1 MKYSNTSALTS
12 RVNNIITHN
21 NDTEGNSELIDIRK
35 GADGTTYETAGDAVR
50 GQIND
55 SKTPIEHY
63 PFAETPSNPYTYALL
78 NLKIIASTTSEL
90 YIYRIIRNK
99 AAPTNVVHS
108 IDLKDE
114 NGNRVNILNVLSSQY
129 TEVTPDTI
137 VHFNVNGIEGYYNID
152 WSKIPNETDATN
164 NNNNGK
170 GAKVNSLVM
179 PNRLITDTALTK
191 RGVPADGK
199 RVGDAIG
206 AVQDDINE
214 TIDVILSNY
223 PFAET
228 PSNPYTYALINLK
241 IVSSTSDKIYIF
253 RVARQAAISGNTVH
267 SITLINGSGEQIPV
281 LNVLSSQYTE
291 VSPDT
296 PVYFNKSGVEGYYNI
311 DWDAIP
317 VGTNAYNTNNNWKGA
332 KVNSLVMPNRLI
344 TDTALEKTGVPADS
358 KSVGDAIGTLS
369 KEINANGYVIPNTI
383 YGVVGKPFSIYY
395 YNIFQ
400 IDSLDG
406 YHVNVSPSSNAVE
419 NMGDRVRFS
428 CATATTYN
436 LSIDIRKNDNT
447 NIAHK
452 AITVTIL
459 PNSARNIKAIFI
471 GDSFIADGRM
481 VGELKS
487 EFGNSMTLYG
497 TIQKT
502 VNDSQ
507 NNTVQIYTEGRS
519 GWSLN
524 DYLTREEKNN
534 VTNAFWNGTAFDFEY
549 YIGQHNDFSDV
560 TDVFILSGPNDFNT
574 DASTYGQRYA
584 QIINSIRSYS
594 NSIKI
599 HCLMPLTC
607 NCSGYAWGTRN
618 YYSSDTFRYAMMSY
632 GRKILDLVEDY
643 SNVSAVPMYV
653 YFDKDYNFPTTQV
666 AVNDRTPTLVTV
678 FNDNVH
684 PNGYGYYSM
693 SDMIYADIIATT

>member
-1 MKYSNTSALTS
+1 MVRYFYAEQYSNTSVLTS

-50 GQIND
+50 EQIND

-63 PFAETPSNPYTYALL
+63 PFAEIPSN
-78 NLKIIASTTSEL
+78 
-90 YIYRIIRNK
+90 
-99 AAPTNVVHS
+99 
-108 IDLKDE
+108 
-114 NGNRVNILNVLSSQY
+114 Q
-129 TEVTPDTI
+129 
-137 VHFNVNGIEGYYNID
+137 
-152 WSKIPNETDATN
+152 
-164 NNNNGK
+164 
-170 GAKVNSLVM
+170 
-179 PNRLITDTALTK
+179 
-191 RGVPADGK
+191 
-199 RVGDAIG
+199 
-206 AVQDDINE
+206 
-214 TIDVILSNY
+214 
-223 PFAET
+223 
-228 PSNPYTYALINLK
+228 YTYALINLK
-241 IVSSTSDKIYIF
+241 IISSTSDEIYIF

-267 SITLINGSGEQIPV
+267 SITLINGSGEQILA

-332 KVNSLVMPNRLI
+332 KINSLCMPNRLV
-344 TDTALEKTGVPADS
+344 TDTTLAKAGLSADS
-358 KSVGDAIGTLS
+358 KTVGDSLSTLS
-369 KEINANGYVIPNTI
+369 KEVSSDRFILPSVV

-428 CATATTYN
+428 CTTDTTYN
-436 LSIDIRKNDNT
+436 LSIDIRKNDNA

-452 AITVTIL
+452 TITVTIL
-459 PNSARNIKAIFI
+459 PNSVRNIKAIFI

-487 EFGNSMTLYG
+487 EFGNAMTLYG

-507 NNTVQIYTEGRS
+507 NNTVQIYTEGRG

-524 DYLTREEKNN
+524 DYLTWEEKNN
-534 VTNAFWNGTAFDFEY
+534 VTNAFWNGTAFDFGY

-560 TDVFILSGPNDFNT
+560 TDVFILSGPNDFNA

-632 GRKILDLVEDY
+632 GRKILELVEDY